1 MLPGP
6 PLAPAGRPPKA
17 STVTAVAGP
26 GAGLREGQGP
36 APERGAPTPGGGAQ
50 GLGGGALGA
59 GPVRGEIG
67 RAHV

>member
-1 MLPGP
+1 MLLGFCLEMLPGP

-36 APERGAPTPGGGAQ
+36 APKSGAPTPGG
-50 GLGGGALGA
+50 A
-59 GPVRGEIG
+59 GPSHC
-67 RAHV
+67 RAGPRP